1 MSDMNNTNGT
11 NRDGLGIVIAAIG
24 WLVNAAMF
32 VVVGI
37 AVAGFAFIIADMLL
51 GTALALVVGLAAFV
65 AAGYLAVK
73 ISDAIF
79 GGLGRAI
86 GGAIKNSGESK

>member
-1 MSDMNNTNGT
+1 MEQQQKT
-11 NRDGLGIVIAAIG
+11 DGLGATFTVVT
-24 WLVNAAMF
+24 WLINAAMF

-37 AVAGFAFIIADMLL
+37 AVAGFAFIIADVLL
-51 GTALALVVGLAAFV
+51 GTALALVVGLVAFL

-79 GGLGRAI
+79 GGLGRAV
-86 GGAIKNSGESK
+86 GKAIKNAGKN